1 MGGSLRPPR
10 TLSKPTISMPGM
22 IGHGLAMIVLL
33 TRRIFGLVLTL
44 IAVSLLIF
52 AVMVLLPGDPA
63 AITLGTSATS
73 ETLAALRHD
82 MGLDQPLIVRYGQ
95 WLAGALTGDLGTSYT
110 YGVPVAGLIAERLV
124 VTLPLALLA
133 ILLSVVVAVPL
144 GVAAAARRGGVF
156 DIIATLFSQMG
167 IAVPGFWVGLLLVLV
182 FATSLGWM
190 PAGGFPGWESG
201 FWPAAKSLV
210 LPAAA
215 LALPQAAVLTR
226 VTRSAVLDTLHEDFA
241 RTAIAKGL
249 SRSRVL
255 WGHVVPNALV
265 PVLTILGL
273 QFTFLVAG
281 AVLIENVFTLPGLGR
296 LAYQA
301 LSQRDVIVL
310 QDVVL
315 FFAGLVI
322 VVNFLVDLSYLVI
335 DPRLR
340 AGGAR

>member
-1 MGGSLRPPR
+1 
-10 TLSKPTISMPGM
+10 
-22 IGHGLAMIVLL
+22 MIVLL

-44 IAVSLLIF
+44 IAISLLVF
-52 AVMVLLPGDPA
+52 AVMALLPGDPA
-63 AITLGTSATS
+63 AITLGTSATP

-95 WLAGALTGDLGTSYT
+95 WLAGALTGDLGKSYT
-110 YGVPVAGLIAERLV
+110 YGVPVAGLIAERLA
-124 VTLPLALLA
+124 VTLPLAA
-133 ILLSVVVAVPL
+133 FAVVLSVLIAVPL
-144 GVAAAARRGGVF
+144 GVAAAAQRGGFF
-156 DIIATLFSQMG
+156 DILAALFSQMG
-167 IAVPGFWVGLLLVLV
+167 IAVPGFWVGLLLVLL

-190 PAGGFPGWESG
+190 PAGGFPGWSNG
-201 FWPAAKSLV
+201 LWPALKSLV
-210 LPAAA
+210 LPAVA

-241 RTAIAKGL
+241 RTAVAKGL

-322 VVNFLVDLSYLVI
+322 VVNFLVDLSYLAV

>member
-1 MGGSLRPPR
+1 
-10 TLSKPTISMPGM
+10 
-22 IGHGLAMIVLL
+22 MIVLL
-33 TRRIFGLVLTL
+33 TRRIIGLILTL
-44 IAVSLLIF
+44 IAVSLLVF
-52 AVMVLLPGDPA
+52 TVMALLPGDPA
-63 AITLGTSATS
+63 AITLGTSATP

-82 MGLDQPLIVRYGQ
+82 MGLDRLLFIRYGQ
-95 WLAGALTGDLGTSYT
+95 WLAGALTGDLGKSYT
-110 YGVPVAGLIAERLV
+110 YGVPVAGLIIERLA
-124 VTLPLALLA
+124 VTLPLAILA
-133 ILLSVVVAVPL
+133 IILSMLVAVPL
-144 GVAAAARRGGVF
+144 GAAAAARRGGFF
-156 DIIATLFSQMG
+156 DMVATLFSQMG
-167 IAVPGFWVGLLLVLV
+167 IAVPGFWVGLLLILL
-182 FATSLGWM
+182 FATSLGLA
-190 PAGGFPGWESG
+190 PAGGFPGWSNG
-201 FWPAAKSLV
+201 VWPALKSLV
-210 LPAAA
+210 LPAVA

-241 RTAIAKGL
+241 RTAVAKGL
-249 SRSRVL
+249 SRSGVL

-322 VVNFLVDLSYLVI
+322 VVNFLVDLSYLAI